1 MRENPENWA
10 NLAYAYGL
18 SGKRDEAEK
27 IIAYLKDLSR
37 TNYVAPY
44 YLAIAYAGLG
54 DNEQTFKCIEQAYED
69 RSDSPILYLTA
80 DPQMQKIR
88 SDPRYKE
95 MLKRLNL
102 PE

>member
-1 MRENPENWA
+1 V
-10 NLAYAYGL
+10 

-54 DNEQTFKCIEQAYED
+54 DNEQLSSALSKRMRIV
-69 RSDSPILYLTA
+69 PIV
-80 DPQMQKIR
+80 
-88 SDPRYKE
+88 
-95 MLKRLNL
+95 
-102 PE
+102 